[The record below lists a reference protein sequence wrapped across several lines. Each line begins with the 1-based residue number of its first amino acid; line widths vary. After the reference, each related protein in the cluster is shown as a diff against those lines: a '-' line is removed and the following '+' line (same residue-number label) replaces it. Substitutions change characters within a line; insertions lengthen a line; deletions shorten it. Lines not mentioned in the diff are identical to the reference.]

1 MSRRLN
7 LLEGYT
13 GYPLNNMKRIVI
25 IILTMWCAV
34 SAAEAQTWNEWFR
47 QKKTQKK
54 YLVQQIAA
62 LKVYLKYLKEGY
74 DISKK
79 GLKIVGDIKDGN
91 FSDHSTYFQSLKL
104 VKPSVKMTP
113 KVSLIISYQAKI
125 LEEFRKLNDECRSN
139 NNLSNEEVQYVSS
152 VYKNLLERCEDSI
165 AELNSVITDNA
176 SQMKDEERIG
186 RIENVYD
193 DMKDRYSF
201 TRSFCNSTRMLMM
214 ERDRE
219 QSEVDASKKLNTSL

>member
-1 MSRRLN
+1 
-7 LLEGYT
+7 
-13 GYPLNNMKRIVI
+13 
-25 IILTMWCAV
+25 MWCAGN
-34 SAAEAQTWNEWFR
+34 AEAQTWNEWFR

-104 VKPSVKMTP
+104 VKPLVKMSP
-113 KVSLIISYQAKI
+113 KVSLIISYQSKI
-125 LEEFRKLNDECRSN
+125 IEEFRKLNDECRSN
-139 NNLSNEEVQYVSS
+139 NNLSNEEVQYVNS

-186 RIENVYD
+186 RIESVYD

-214 ERDRE
+214 ERARE

>member
-7 LLEGYT
+7 LLKGYT
-13 GYPLNNMKRIVI
+13 VYPLNDMKKIVI
-25 IILTMWCAV
+25 IILTIWCSG

-104 VKPSVKMTP
+104 VKSSVKMTP
-113 KVSLIISYQAKI
+113 KISLIISYQAKI
-125 LEEFRKLNDECRSN
+125 IEEFRKLNDECRSN
-139 NNLSNEEVQYVSS
+139 SNLSNEEVQYVNS

-201 TRSFCNSTRMLMM
+201 ARAFCNSTRMLMM

-219 QSEVDASKKLNTSL
+219 QSEVDASKKLNKSL